1 MSADNA
7 FRGISVKDR
16 MKAFQQNKSV
26 EDKENLGLS
35 ETNERLAKRAKLLE
49 EIVCRAAKS
58 TDERPIMTPEPAN
71 TVIPMTIDE
80 CFAPV
85 SNPGVPAETTR
96 PSDIAIPAVDAVPAP
111 TSSNQVCDEPN
122 VCQRSPTS
130 SPDTVH
136 ADIPSGSP
144 LAVELSRKLSV
155 GAPPRLSIRYRP
167 SVLARK
173 PSIAPPPLPKG
184 KAAPPPVPKGKAAP
198 PPLISQAPAV
208 TALKPVFVSGFA
220 PTAKSGLLWVRGAAM
235 QGETPWFSESE
246 ICALFEP
253 AKIQAAV
260 VPKVAMPVL
269 KSLSVLD
276 SRKGRNM
283 EISFRQFR
291 SPQNLHAILVAAEL
305 SSLSPDDVAL
315 LLREYP
321 SEELRAKMERLDSE
335 HPDLDWETPEQY
347 LLAMT
352 NVPNC
357 RALLNAWSFALGVAA
372 AVGGFS
378 QQLKEI
384 KNACTSVIAAGSLV
398 SLTQTL
404 LQVANRLNAGTARGG
419 QAALAFE
426 SLGQFEELRA
436 PGDAAQTALG
446 FAVSVWRKTHAQPA
460 ARFSSELAAV
470 SRLSPGLPALVEI
483 EMELAKLTS
492 DSEAAAAF
500 ANACREQG
508 ADEIAARVE
517 SGAASVAEAQAKA
530 KEARGA
536 WTALVEFLG
545 LKPEAPAAR
554 NSRELFD
561 LIQKLTRQVEKHLN

>member
-16 MKAFQQNKSV
+16 MKAFQQTRA
-26 EDKENLGLS
+26 EDKENAGVS
-35 ETNERLAKRAKLLE
+35 ESNERLAKRTKLLE
-49 EIVCRAAKS
+49 EIVSRGSVKDAENTS
-58 TDERPIMTPEPAN
+58 MMTPEPVTTDIAMS
-71 TVIPMTIDE
+71 IEEPA
-80 CFAPV
+80 APV
-85 SNPGVPAETTR
+85 SQTITSVDAAR
-96 PSDIAIPAVDAVPAP
+96 PTELAIPDAP
-111 TSSNQVCDEPN
+111 TQVHAESDDAN
-122 VCQRSPTS
+122 RYQKSPTS

-136 ADIPSGSP
+136 ADIPTGSP

-198 PPLISQAPAV
+198 PPLINQAPAV

-235 QGETPWFSESE
+235 QGEAPWFTETE

-253 AKIQAAV
+253 LKIAAV
-260 VPKVAMPVL
+260 APKAAMPVL

-305 SSLSPDDVAL
+305 DSLSPDDVAL

-357 RALLNAWSFALGVAA
+357 RALLNAWAFALGVST
-372 AVGGFS
+372 AVGGLS
-378 QQLKEI
+378 LQLKEI
-384 KNACTSVIAAGSLV
+384 KNACNSVIAAGSLI

-426 SLGQFEELRA
+426 SLCQFEELRA
-436 PGDAAQTALG
+436 TGDAAQTALG
-446 FAVSVWRKTHAQPA
+446 FAVGVWRRTHPQPA
-460 ARFSSELAAV
+460 GRFSAEMAGIA
-470 SRLSPGLPALVEI
+470 RLPPGLPALVEL
-483 EMELAKLTS
+483 EGELAKLTA

-530 KEARGA
+530 KEARVA
-536 WTALVEFLG
+536 WTALTEFLG
-545 LKPEAPAAR
+545 LKPEAPVAR
-554 NSRELFD
+554 NSRELFE
-561 LIQKLTRQVEKHLN
+561 LIHKLTRQVEKHLSS